1 MASKKSS
8 VTQSDMT
15 VKAFVAAALILAF
28 VGGFFIARAKY
39 KPQIEILTRMVNEK
53 DEAMQKIKSNAN
65 KVMMKDGMVW
75 LVEDGLVSEMN
86 NEVVLRNGDKVMAD
100 GKVVKSDGTESTLQN
115 GDAIDMEGN
124 MMPNGGDETDTS
136 GVREY

>member
-115 GDAIDMEGN
+115 GDAIDLEGN
-124 MMPNGGDETDTS
+124 IMPNGGDATDTS